1 MQPIKNI
8 IFDLGGVLMDID
20 FKLTHRAFEQLGVP
34 NFGELYNQYHA
45 DTFFSDFEKGKIQT
59 GEFFDHIRRIC
70 QCDLSNDAI
79 QNAWN
84 ALLIGFPADRNEW
97 LFRIREKYALY
108 LFSNTNILHYQS
120 FAKTF
125 EKIAGKELNSC
136 FVKAYY
142 SHEMG
147 LRKPDPASY
156 LAILKEQQLDPA
168 ETLFIDDTLKNVTA
182 AKELGIQTFHLAPPI
197 SVMELEL

>member
-45 DTFFSDFEKGKIQT
+45 DAFFSDFEKGKIPTEQ
-59 GEFFDHIRRIC
+59 FFDRIRRIC

-97 LFRIREKYALY
+97 LFRIREKYAIY

-125 EKIAGKELNSC
+125 VKTTGKELNSC

-147 LRKPDPASY
+147 LRKPDPDSY
-156 LAILKEQQLDPA
+156 LAIIKEQQLDPA
-168 ETLFIDDTLKNVTA
+168 QTLFIDDTIKNIEA
-182 AKELGIQTFHLAPPI
+182 AKELGIQTVHLAAPM
-197 SVMELEL
+197 SVMELGL

>member
-45 DTFFSDFEKGKIQT
+45 DTFFSDFEKGKIPT

-70 QCDLSNDAI
+70 QCGLSNEAI
-79 QNAWN
+79 QTAWN

-97 LFRIREKYALY
+97 LFRIREKYAVY
-108 LFSNTNILHYQS
+108 LFSNTNILHYQW

-125 EKIAGKELNSC
+125 ANTTRKELNSC

-147 LRKPDPASY
+147 LRKPDPESFQF
-156 LAILKEQQLDPA
+156 IIEEQKLNVT
-168 ETLFIDDTLKNVTA
+168 ETLFIDDTSRNVEA
-182 AKELGIQTFHLAPPI
+182 AGELGMQTVHLAAPM
-197 SVMELEL
+197 SVMELGL

>member
-20 FKLTHRAFEQLGVP
+20 FALTHKAFEQLGVQG
-34 NFGELYNQYHA
+34 FAERYNQYSA
-45 DTFFSDFEKGKIQT
+45 DTFFSDFEKGKIPT
-59 GEFFDHIRRIC
+59 ADFFDHIRRIC
-70 QCDLSNDAI
+70 ECDLSDNSI
-79 QNAWN
+79 RNAWN
-84 ALLIGFPADRNEW
+84 ALLIGFPKERIEW
-97 LFRIREKYALY
+97 LLRIKEKYRIY
-108 LFSNTNILHYQS
+108 LFSNTNIIHYQS

-125 EKIAGKELNSC
+125 EETTGVDLNSC

-156 LAILKEQQLDPA
+156 LQIVNEQQLAIA
-168 ETLFIDDTLKNVTA
+168 ETLFIDDTIKNVEA
-182 AKELGIQTFHLAPPI
+182 AKELGFQVVHLVKPVA
-197 SVMELEL
+197 VLDLGL